1 MVTPITAILDKNMNN
16 KSIRNDLSA
25 YLDNELSPKRRK
37 QVEAHLR
44 SCKASAEMLA
54 AFEKNRQR
62 VANLSRP
69 APSTL
74 KDAVMAKIHTE
85 FQDELSAYVDNELA
99 PAMRHRMEVH
109 LHTCSECSDMVSAFR
124 ENRERVK
131 NIERPAPAS
140 IKNAVIAK
148 IHEQT
153 AEAEVEKSTRAPWF
167 PDIGKWFPDLGR
179 WFFRPVTAGAT
190 AVLTLALI
198 LGALYFQPNTPQY
211 DETLD
216 FYFGL
221 HTEQLTDNPL
231 KSNVGRSFG
240 EESVS
245 IEPIDD
251 NTEEL
256 FLDLYLENVEP

>member
-1 MVTPITAILDKNMNN
+1 MNH
-16 KSIRNDLSA
+16 KSIHNDLSA
-25 YLDNELSPKRRK
+25 YIDNELSPSRHK

-44 SCKASAEMLA
+44 SCKACAEMLS
-54 AFEKNRQR
+54 AFQKNRQM

-85 FQDELSAYVDNELA
+85 FQDELSAYIDNELA
-99 PAMRHRMEVH
+99 PAMCHRMETH

-124 ENRERVK
+124 ENRERVRH
-131 NIERPAPAS
+131 IERPAPVS
-140 IKNAVIAK
+140 IKDAVMAK
-148 IHEQT
+148 IQEQ
-153 AEAEVEKSTRAPWF
+153 AVESDVEKSTRTPWF
-167 PDIGKWFPDLGR
+167 RDIGNWMPDLGR
-179 WFFRPVTAGAT
+179 WLFRPVTVGAT
-190 AVLTLALI
+190 AALTLALI

-231 KSNVGRSFG
+231 KSNVGKSFG

-245 IEPIDD
+245 IEPIIEA
-251 NTEEL
+251 EEL